1 MFALYLLS
9 VMDRPLS
16 LIFSNKKSD
25 CQPDRH
31 MNRRVDTDILVDT
44 GISVDRQVGLNTNRN
59 IQE

>member
-1 MFALYLLS
+1 MFALYLLN

-31 MNRRVDTDILVDT
+31 MNRRVDTEILVDT
-44 GISVDRQVGLNTNRN
+44 GISVHRPLTLPV
-59 IQE
+59 